1 MEIRE
6 QVFISSTYIDL
17 KEERNK
23 VIQGLLEADCFP
35 AGMETFPASDDD
47 KWDLIKGV
55 IDDSDY
61 YLLIIGARYGAED
74 GETQLSYTEKEYDY
88 AVEQGKPVMAFV
100 HGDPGSIAADK
111 TDQND
116 AKREKLDAFRAK
128 VQSRMVKM
136 WKNGDELPGFV
147 AQALMKLRKRRPAVG
162 WVRGNHAM
170 TPEVELEISELK
182 REVNSLKSEL
192 AAKSGTPRIAPDLA
206 EGDDE
211 VELQVFIDIFAKAD
225 DDGEA
230 SRQKGNWDVTVTWDH
245 ILFDIGPALF
255 QELEEVEMKNKLQVM
270 CARELWTDRNGPHGL
285 TKINS
290 VSLLDDEFRTVLVQ
304 FRALNYIEKG
314 VQRRP
319 PSDGGR
325 YWVLTDEGADRLMKL
340 RAIRRSIPKVEQP
353 EAASAQP

>member
-17 KEERNK
+17 KDERNK

-61 YLLIIGARYGAED
+61 YLLIVGARYGAED
-74 GETQLSYTEKEYDY
+74 EESQLSYTEKEYDY
-88 AVEQGKPVMAFV
+88 AVQQGKPVMAFV
-100 HGDPGSIAADK
+100 HGNPGAIAADK

-116 AKREKLDAFRAK
+116 AKREKLEAFRDK

-136 WKNGDELPGFV
+136 WTNADELPGFV
-147 AQALMKLRKRRPAVG
+147 AQALMKLRKQKPAVG

-182 REVNSLKSEL
+182 REVESLRVEL
-192 AAKSGTPRIAPDLA
+192 AAKAGPPRIATDLA
-206 EGDDE
+206 EGDDVVKLAVSVAINMKDE
-211 VELQVFIDIFAKAD
+211 ESDKTTFK
-225 DDGEA
+225 
-230 SRQKGNWDVTVTWDH
+230 KGRWDVKITWDQV
-245 ILFDIGPALF
+245 LFGLGPALF
-255 QELEEVEMKNKLQVM
+255 QESDEVAMANQLELVCRQEM
-270 CARELWTDRNGPHGL
+270 WGDRNKPEGL
-285 TKINS
+285 HSI
-290 VSLLDDEFRTVLVQ
+290 VSLDLFDDDFHTVLVQ

-314 VQRRP
+314 TQRRP
-319 PSDGGR
+319 PSDTGK

-340 RAIRRSIPKVEQP
+340 RALRHSSPKADRP
-353 EAASAQP
+353 EKASA

>member
-74 GETQLSYTEKEYDY
+74 EETQLSYTEKEYDY
-88 AVEQGKPVMAFV
+88 AVEKGKPVMAFV

-136 WKNGDELPGFV
+136 WKNGDELPGYV
-147 AQALMKLRKRRPAVG
+147 AQALMKLRKQKPAIG

-182 REVNSLKSEL
+182 RQVASLKAEL
-192 AAKSGTPRIAPDLA
+192 TAKSGSPRIATDLA
-206 EGDDE
+206 EGDDD
-211 VELQVFIDIFAKAD
+211 VDLQVYVDILTKD
-225 DDGEA
+225 DPDAEA
-230 SRQKGNWDVTVTWDH
+230 RREKGKWTIEVTWDS
-245 ILFDIGPALF
+245 ILSAVGPALF
-255 QELEEVEMKNKLQVM
+255 QELEEVEMKHMLESM
-270 CARELWTDRNGPHGL
+270 CTHDLWTERNRPEGMTGL
-285 TKINS
+285 NQLS
-290 VSLLDDEFRTVLVQ
+290 MYDDTFRTILVQ

-340 RAIRRSIPKVEQP
+340 RAIRRSIPKAEQP
-353 EAASAQP
+353 EATSAQP